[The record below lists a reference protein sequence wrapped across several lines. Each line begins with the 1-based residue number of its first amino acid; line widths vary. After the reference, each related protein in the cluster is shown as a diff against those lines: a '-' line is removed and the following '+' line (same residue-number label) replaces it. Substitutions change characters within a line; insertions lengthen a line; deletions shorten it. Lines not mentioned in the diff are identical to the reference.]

1 MRFRILEDKTLR
13 KRVYKHLRDKIIRG
27 QLPPGERLV
36 ENRIAK
42 ALGVSRTP
50 VREALHNLEMEG
62 LVEAVPR
69 VGYIV
74 KPISEAEVY
83 EICEIRT
90 AIEVLAARW
99 AMARDRERLI
109 RDLRRNLET
118 TERRVSKGN
127 IRAFVDLDAQFHEI
141 IARHS
146 GSQRLLEMAL
156 MLRKHMLRYRLE
168 SIYEEDNVR
177 RAIEGHRAVLRAI
190 EEGDPAAVEEALRRH
205 IEQSREDIVKYAFG
219 RQGRREAKGS

>member
-1 MRFRILEDKTLR
+1 MRFRLLEDKTLR
-13 KRVYKHLRDKIIRG
+13 KRVYKHLRDKIIKG
-27 QLPPGERLV
+27 QLAPGERLV
-36 ENRIAK
+36 ENKIAK

-168 SIYEEDNVR
+168 SIYEEDNVL
-177 RAIEGHRAVLRAI
+177 RAIEGHKAVLKAI
-190 EEGDPAAVEEALRRH
+190 EEGDLGAVEEALKRH
-205 IEQSREDIVKYAFG
+205 IEQSREDIVRYAFG
-219 RQGRREAKGS
+219 RRERQDAKGS

>member
-1 MRFRILEDKTLR
+1 MRFRIVEDKTLR
-13 KRVYKHLRDKIIRG
+13 KRVYKYLRDKIIRG
-27 QLPPGERLV
+27 ELPQGERLV

-42 ALGVSRTP
+42 ELGVSRTP

-62 LVEAVPR
+62 LLEAVPR

-90 AIEVLAARW
+90 AIEVLAVRW

-118 TERRVSKGN
+118 TDRRVSRGK

-168 SIYEEDNVR
+168 SIYQEDNVR
-177 RAIEGHRAVLRAI
+177 RAIEGHKAVLRAI

-219 RQGRREAKGS
+219 PKGRREAKGS